1 MSQGVTQDH
10 VTEYVELV
18 PLRADGVEL
27 HVPAAD
33 HRPGWLIWLGRHA
46 LLLITFVLPSLIA
59 VLYYGLIAA
68 DRYTSEAQFVVRS
81 QSRTSIDQ
89 IAGAIP
95 TSTGMER
102 ASDEASAVH
111 QFVKSRDAVD
121 LLVREADLRAILS
134 RPESDPV
141 WRFPGWFSKDLR
153 EKLFDRYL
161 DFVSIKQDSATGIS
175 TLVVQ
180 SFRPEDSVRIAKVL
194 LQGSEALINRLN
206 ERARRDTIR
215 AAEAEVETAKERA
228 FQRREELTAF
238 RTRAGTVD
246 PAKSSQ
252 NLLETI
258 GKLSF
263 EAAQVSAQLAEAQRN
278 SPQGPQITNLRN
290 RSQAIEQQIA
300 EEKRQ
305 IGGSAQALAP
315 IIAEYERLVL
325 EREFGDRVL
334 ASALS
339 SLESARIESQ
349 RQQLYLERVVEPHAA
364 DYPNQ
369 PKRFQWIA
377 IIVALS
383 FSVHAICRSLVN
395 NLRGHEH

>member
-1 MSQGVTQDH
+1 MSQGVTRDN
-10 VTEYVELV
+10 VTDYVELV
-18 PLRADGVEL
+18 PLRTAGIDL

-33 HRPGWLIWLGRHA
+33 QSPTWLVWLRRYA
-46 LLLITFVLPSLIA
+46 LLLVTFVLPSVMAL
-59 VLYYGLIAA
+59 LYYGLIAA

-81 QSRTSIDQ
+81 PSRTSIDQ
-89 IAGAIP
+89 FASAIP
-95 TSTGMER
+95 TATGTER

-111 QFVKSRDAVD
+111 QFVRSRDAVD

-141 WRFPGWFSKDLR
+141 WRFPGWFSKNLR
-153 EKLFDRYL
+153 EKLFERYL
-161 DFVSIKQDSATGIS
+161 DFVSIKQDSGTGIS
-175 TLVVQ
+175 TLIVQ
-180 SFRPEDSVRIAKVL
+180 SFRPEDSVRIAQVL
-194 LQGSEALINRLN
+194 LEGSEALINRLN

-215 AAEAEVETAKERA
+215 AAESEVETAKTRA

-238 RTRAGTVD
+238 RTRAGTID

-263 EAAQVSAQLAEAQRN
+263 EAAQVNAQLAEALRN
-278 SPQGPQITNLRN
+278 SPQGPQIANLRN
-290 RSQAIEQQIA
+290 RIQSVEQQIG

-315 IIAEYERLVL
+315 IIADYERLVL
-325 EREFGDRVL
+325 EREFADRAL
-334 ASALS
+334 ASALA
-339 SLESARIESQ
+339 SLENARIESQ

-364 DYPNQ
+364 DYPSQ
-369 PKRFQWIA
+369 PKRLLS
-377 IIVALS
+377 IVIVVISSLS
-383 FSVHAICRSLVN
+383 VYAICRSLVN
-395 NLRGHEH
+395 NISAQEH

>member
-1 MSQGVTQDH
+1 MSQDVTQDH

-33 HRPGWLIWLGRHA
+33 HRPGWLIWLSRHA
-46 LLLITFVLPSLIA
+46 LLLITFVLPSAVA

-95 TSTGMER
+95 TTTGMER

-111 QFVKSRDAVD
+111 QFVRSRDAVD
-121 LLVREADLRAILS
+121 LLLKNADLRAILS

-141 WRFPGWFSKDLR
+141 WRFPGWFSKDLK
-153 EKLFDRYL
+153 EKLFERYL

-180 SFRPEDSVRIAKVL
+180 SFRPEDSVRIAQVL

-206 ERARRDTIR
+206 ERARRDTIN
-215 AAEAEVETAKERA
+215 AAEAEVETAKGRA

-369 PKRFQWIA
+369 PKRLQWIA
-377 IIVALS
+377 IIIALS

>member
-1 MSQGVTQDH
+1 MSQGVTPDQ

-18 PLRADGVEL
+18 PLRAEELDL
-27 HVPAAD
+27 HVPVASNHPD
-33 HRPGWLIWLGRHA
+33 WLIWLRRHA
-46 LLLITFVLPSLIA
+46 LLLITFVLPSVVA
-59 VLYYGLIAA
+59 VLYYGLVAA

-81 QSRTSIDQ
+81 PSRTGIDQ
-89 IAGAIP
+89 LTSAIP
-95 TSTGMER
+95 TTTGTER

-111 QFVKSRDAVD
+111 QFVRSRDAVE

-161 DFVSIKQDSATGIS
+161 DFVSIKQDSGTGIS
-175 TLVVQ
+175 TLTVQ
-180 SFRPEDSVRIAKVL
+180 SFRPEDSVKIAQTL
-194 LQGSEALINRLN
+194 LEGSEALINRLN

-215 AAEAEVETAKERA
+215 AAEAEVESAKSRA
-228 FQRREELTAF
+228 FQRREELTVF

-263 EAAQVSAQLAEAQRN
+263 EAAQANAQLAEALRN
-278 SPQGPQITNLRN
+278 SPQGPQVTNLRN
-290 RSQAIEQQIA
+290 RIQSVEQQIV

-315 IIAEYERLVL
+315 VIADYERLVL
-325 EREFGDRVL
+325 EREFADRAL
-334 ASALS
+334 ASALA
-339 SLESARIESQ
+339 SLENARIESQ

-364 DYPNQ
+364 DYPSQ
-369 PKRFQWIA
+369 PKRLLWIG
-377 IIVALS
+377 IVVALS
-383 FSVHAICRSLVN
+383 FSVYSICRSLIEN
-395 NLRGHEH
+395 IRGHEP

>member
-1 MSQGVTQDH
+1 MSQSDTQDH
-10 VTEYVELV
+10 TTEYVELV
-18 PLRADGVEL
+18 PLRTNEVDL

-46 LLLITFVLPSLIA
+46 LLLLTFVLPSVIA

-81 QSRTSIDQ
+81 PSRTTIDQ
-89 IAGAIP
+89 ITSVIP
-95 TSTGMER
+95 TNTGTER
-102 ASDEASAVH
+102 SSDEASAVH
-111 QFVKSRDAVD
+111 QFVRSRDAVE
-121 LLVREADLRAILS
+121 LLVREADLRAVLS
-134 RPESDPV
+134 RPESDPI
-141 WRFPGWFSKDLR
+141 WRFPGWFTRDLR
-153 EKLFDRYL
+153 EKLFSRYL
-161 DFVSIKQDSATGIS
+161 DFVSIKQDSGTGIS
-175 TLVVQ
+175 TLTVQ
-180 SFRPEDSVRIAKVL
+180 SFRPEDSVKVAQVL
-194 LQGSEALINRLN
+194 LQGSEALVNRLN

-263 EAAQVSAQLAEAQRN
+263 EVAQVNAQLAEAQRN
-278 SPQGPQITNLRN
+278 SPQGPQITGLRN
-290 RSQAIEQQIA
+290 RIQAIEQQIA

-325 EREFGDRVL
+325 EREFADRAL

-339 SLESARIESQ
+339 SLENARIESQ

-364 DYPNQ
+364 DYPSQ
-369 PKRFQWIA
+369 PKRVMWI
-377 IIVALS
+377 IIVVALS
-383 FSVHAICRSLVN
+383 FSAHAICRSLVN
-395 NLRGHEH
+395 NIRAYEH

>member
-1 MSQGVTQDH
+1 MSQDVTQDH

-33 HRPGWLIWLGRHA
+33 HRPGWLIWLSRHA
-46 LLLITFVLPSLIA
+46 LLLITFVLPSTIA

-95 TSTGMER
+95 ASTGMER

-111 QFVKSRDAVD
+111 QFVRSRDAVD
-121 LLVREADLRAILS
+121 LLLKNADLRAILS

-141 WRFPGWFSKDLR
+141 WRFPGWFSKDLK

-180 SFRPEDSVRIAKVL
+180 SFRPEDSVRIAQVL

-206 ERARRDTIR
+206 ERARRDTIH
-215 AAEAEVETAKERA
+215 AAVAEVETAKERA

-364 DYPNQ
+364 DYPSQ
-369 PKRFQWIA
+369 PKRLLWIA
-377 IIVALS
+377 IVMALS
-383 FSVHAICRSLVN
+383 FSVHAISRSLVN

>member
-1 MSQGVTQDH
+1 MSQGVTPDQ

-18 PLRADGVEL
+18 PLRAEEVDL
-27 HVPAAD
+27 HVPVASR
-33 HRPGWLIWLGRHA
+33 HPSWLIWLRRHT
-46 LLLITFVLPSLIA
+46 LLLITFVLPSVVA

-81 QSRTSIDQ
+81 PSRTGIDQ
-89 IAGAIP
+89 LTSAIP
-95 TSTGMER
+95 TTTGTER

-111 QFVKSRDAVD
+111 QFVRSRDAVE

-161 DFVSIKQDSATGIS
+161 DFVSIKQDSGTGIS
-175 TLVVQ
+175 TLTVQ
-180 SFRPEDSVRIAKVL
+180 SFRPEDSVKIAQTL
-194 LQGSEALINRLN
+194 LEGSEALINRLN

-215 AAEAEVETAKERA
+215 AAEAEVESAKSRA
-228 FQRREELTAF
+228 FQRREELTVF

-263 EAAQVSAQLAEAQRN
+263 EAAQANAQLAEAMRN
-278 SPQGPQITNLRN
+278 SPQGPQVTNLRN
-290 RSQAIEQQIA
+290 RIQSVEQQIV

-315 IIAEYERLVL
+315 VIADYERLVL
-325 EREFGDRVL
+325 EREFADRAL
-334 ASALS
+334 ASALA
-339 SLESARIESQ
+339 SLENARIESQ

-364 DYPNQ
+364 DYPSQ
-369 PKRFQWIA
+369 PKRLLWIG
-377 IIVALS
+377 IVMALS
-383 FSVHAICRSLVN
+383 FSVYSICRSLN
-395 NLRGHEH
+395 ENIRGHEP

>member
-1 MSQGVTQDH
+1 MSQDVTQDH

-27 HVPAAD
+27 HMPATD
-33 HRPGWLIWLGRHA
+33 HRPGWLIWISRHA
-46 LLLITFVLPSLIA
+46 LLLITFVLPSAVA

-95 TSTGMER
+95 TTAGMER

-111 QFVKSRDAVD
+111 QFIRSRDAVD
-121 LLVREADLRAILS
+121 LLVRNADLRAMLS

-141 WRFPGWFSKDLR
+141 WRFPGWFSRDLR

-161 DFVSIKQDSATGIS
+161 DFVSIKQDSGTGIS
-175 TLVVQ
+175 TLTVQ
-180 SFRPEDSVRIAKVL
+180 SFRAEDSVRIAQVL

-278 SPQGPQITNLRN
+278 SPQGPQIANLRN
-290 RSQAIEQQIA
+290 RGQAIEQQIA

-325 EREFGDRVL
+325 EREFADRVL

-369 PKRFQWIA
+369 PKRLLWIA
-377 IIVALS
+377 VIIALS
-383 FSVHAICRSLVN
+383 FSAHAIARSLISNV
-395 NLRGHEH
+395 RAHEH

>member
-1 MSQGVTQDH
+1 MSQGVMPDQ

-18 PLRADGVEL
+18 PLRAEEVDL
-27 HVPAAD
+27 HVPVASR
-33 HRPGWLIWLGRHA
+33 HPSWLIWLRCHT
-46 LLLITFVLPSLIA
+46 LLLITFVLPSVVA
-59 VLYYGLIAA
+59 VLFYGLIAA
-68 DRYTSEAQFVVRS
+68 DRYSSEAQFVVRS
-81 QSRTSIDQ
+81 PSRTGIDQ
-89 IAGAIP
+89 ITSAIP
-95 TSTGMER
+95 TTTGTER

-111 QFVKSRDAVD
+111 QFVRSRDAVE

-161 DFVSIKQDSATGIS
+161 DFVSIKQDSGTGIS
-175 TLVVQ
+175 TLTVQ
-180 SFRPEDSVRIAKVL
+180 SFRPEDSVKIAQTL
-194 LQGSEALINRLN
+194 LEGSEALINRLN

-215 AAEAEVETAKERA
+215 AAEAEVESAKSRA
-228 FQRREELTAF
+228 FQRREELTVF

-263 EAAQVSAQLAEAQRN
+263 EAAQANAQLAEALRN
-278 SPQGPQITNLRN
+278 SPQGPQVTNLRN
-290 RSQAIEQQIA
+290 RIQSVEQQIV

-315 IIAEYERLVL
+315 VIADYERLVL
-325 EREFGDRVL
+325 EREFADRAL
-334 ASALS
+334 ASALA
-339 SLESARIESQ
+339 SLENARIESQ

-364 DYPNQ
+364 DYPSQ
-369 PKRFQWIA
+369 PKRLLWIG
-377 IIVALS
+377 IVMALS
-383 FSVHAICRSLVN
+383 FSVYSICRSLIEN
-395 NLRGHEH
+395 IRAHEP

>member
-1 MSQGVTQDH
+1 MSQDVTQDH
-10 VTEYVELV
+10 ITEYVELV

-27 HVPAAD
+27 HVPAGD
-33 HRPGWLIWLGRHA
+33 RRPAWLIWLSRRA
-46 LLLITFVLPSLIA
+46 LLLITFVLPTMIA
-59 VLYYGLIAA
+59 LLYYGLVAA

-81 QSRTSIDQ
+81 PSRTGIDQ
-89 IAGAIP
+89 ITSVIP
-95 TSTGMER
+95 TNTSTER
-102 ASDEASAVH
+102 ASDEAGAVH
-111 QFVKSRDAVD
+111 QFVRSRDAVD
-121 LLVREADLRAILS
+121 LLLREADLRAILS
-134 RPESDPV
+134 RPESDPI
-141 WRFPGWFSKDLR
+141 WRFPGWLSRDLR

-161 DFVSIKQDSATGIS
+161 DFVSIKQDSSTNIS
-175 TLVVQ
+175 TLAVQ
-180 SFRPEDSVRIAKVL
+180 SFRPDDSVKIARVL
-194 LQGSEALINRLN
+194 LQGSEDLINRLN

-215 AAEAEVETAKERA
+215 AAEAEVEIAKDRA

-263 EAAQVSAQLAEAQRN
+263 EAAQVNAQLAEALRN
-278 SPQGPQITNLRN
+278 APQGPQVTNLRN
-290 RSQAIEQQIA
+290 RIQAIEQQIV

-325 EREFGDRVL
+325 EREFADRAL
-334 ASALS
+334 ASALA
-339 SLESARIESQ
+339 SLENARIESQ

-369 PKRFQWIA
+369 PKRLLSIG
-377 IIVALS
+377 IVIALS
-383 FSVHAICRSLVN
+383 FSLYAICRAFVDN
-395 NLRGHEH
+395 IRRHEH

>member
-1 MSQGVTQDH
+1 MSQGVTPDQ

-18 PLRADGVEL
+18 PLRAEELDL
-27 HVPAAD
+27 HVPVASN
-33 HRPGWLIWLGRHA
+33 HLNWLIWLRRHA
-46 LLLITFVLPSLIA
+46 LLLITFVLPSVVA
-59 VLYYGLIAA
+59 VLYYGLVAA

-81 QSRTSIDQ
+81 PSRTGIDQ
-89 IAGAIP
+89 LTSAIP
-95 TSTGMER
+95 TTTGTER

-111 QFVKSRDAVD
+111 QFVRSRDAVE

-134 RPESDPV
+134 RPEGDPV

-161 DFVSIKQDSATGIS
+161 DFVSIKQDSGTGIS
-175 TLVVQ
+175 TLTVQ
-180 SFRPEDSVRIAKVL
+180 SFRPKDSVKIAQTL
-194 LQGSEALINRLN
+194 LEGSEALINRLN

-215 AAEAEVETAKERA
+215 AAEAEVESAKSRA
-228 FQRREELTAF
+228 FQRREELTVF

-263 EAAQVSAQLAEAQRN
+263 EAAQANAQLAEALRN
-278 SPQGPQITNLRN
+278 SPQGPQVTNLRN
-290 RSQAIEQQIA
+290 RIQSVEQQIV

-315 IIAEYERLVL
+315 VIADYERLVL
-325 EREFGDRVL
+325 EREFADRAL
-334 ASALS
+334 ASALA
-339 SLESARIESQ
+339 SLENARIESQ

-364 DYPNQ
+364 DYPSQ
-369 PKRFQWIA
+369 PKRLLWIG
-377 IIVALS
+377 IVVALS
-383 FSVHAICRSLVN
+383 FSVYSICRSLIEN
-395 NLRGHEH
+395 IRAHEP

>member
-10 VTEYVELV
+10 LPEYVELV
-18 PLRADGVEL
+18 PLRPGDIEL
-27 HVPAAD
+27 HAPHA
-33 HRPGWLIWLGRHA
+33 GGRSARQLWWRRYA
-46 LLLITFVLPSLIA
+46 LMLLTFVLPSLMGI
-59 VLYYGLIAA
+59 LYYGLIVA

-81 QSRTSIDQ
+81 PSRTTIDQ
-89 IAGAIP
+89 ITSVIP
-95 TSTGMER
+95 TTTGTER
-102 ASDEASAVH
+102 ASDEASAVN
-111 QFVKSRDAVD
+111 QYVRSRDAVD
-121 LLVREADLRAILS
+121 LLVQKADLRAILS

-141 WRFPGWFSKDLR
+141 WRFPGWFSRDLR
-153 EKLFDRYL
+153 EKLFQRYL

-175 TLVVQ
+175 TLTVQ

-194 LQGSEALINRLN
+194 LQGSEDLINRLN
-206 ERARRDTIR
+206 DRARRDTIA
-215 AAEAEVETAKERA
+215 AAEAEVEAAKLKA

-263 EAAQVSAQLAEAQRN
+263 EAAQVNAQLAEALRN
-278 SPQGPQITNLRN
+278 SPLGPQVSNLRN
-290 RSQAIEQQIA
+290 RLQAVEQQIG

-315 IIAEYERLVL
+315 VIADYERLVL
-325 EREFGDRVL
+325 EREFADRIL
-334 ASALS
+334 ASALA
-339 SLESARIESQ
+339 SLENARLESQ

-364 DYPNQ
+364 DYPSQ
-369 PKRFQWIA
+369 PKRLLWIA
-377 IIVALS
+377 IVIALS
-383 FSVHAICRSLVN
+383 ASVYSICRSLIN
-395 NLRGHEH
+395 NLTAHED